1 MYTQNRKAYGS
12 GEQGNSSTARQARA
26 TCPIRFLNKKQTPLG
41 EEAPGGWV
49 ITPPG
54 VFCNAMV
61 TSGSSLDKTCIGLEV
76 GCKGRKKSEKE
87 NIYVFM
93 VEALTQSSIKGFQK
107 PETTCFCGKPTTSTK
122 NQRCATKRPSR
133 NQPGFWDS

>member
-1 MYTQNRKAYGS
+1 MPDSPNLLLGS
-12 GEQGNSSTARQARA
+12 H
-26 TCPIRFLNKKQTPLG
+26 KKLITPG
-41 EEAPGGWV
+41 KEAPGGWV

-93 VEALTQSSIKGFQK
+93 VEAGLNAYVLRTCKCKWYFYNSGFQLI
-107 PETTCFCGKPTTSTK
+107 
-122 NQRCATKRPSR
+122 
-133 NQPGFWDS
+133 